1 MRPES
6 LGSTMPGV
14 EPEPLIYRT
23 EVMAIIGALSDLVV
37 EVREIRRYL
46 WEDEGDEEEDAEE
59 P

>member
-14 EPEPLIYRT
+14 ESEPLIYRT